1 MIYCRSTVTRMREIV
16 NIKGLIVA
24 TVFLLALNVGA
35 AQMAPAGT
43 QKITIQLLN
52 GKTGRPLRWRG
63 LASVRIGSMIT
74 RRDLDPID
82 KRANFSGTA
91 QVDVTNANP
100 PQIEV
105 GVNFIS
111 RDCRY
116 APKSQSAPVI
126 YSIDEVR
133 VKGIVSDNY
142 CGGPKRSP
150 KPGVLMIYVIP
161 STSRELWNE

>member
-1 MIYCRSTVTRMREIV
+1 MRKGV
-16 NIKGLIVA
+16 NAKGLIVA
-24 TVFLLALNVGA
+24 IFLLALNVGA
-35 AQMAPAGT
+35 AQAQTAPAGT
-43 QKITIQLLN
+43 QRITIQLLN
-52 GKTGRPLRWRG
+52 GKTGQPLRWRA

-82 KRANFSGTA
+82 KRANLSGKA

-100 PQIEV
+100 AQIEV

-116 APKSQSAPVI
+116 APQAQSAPVI
-126 YSIDEVR
+126 YSIDDVR

-150 KPGVLMIYVIP
+150 EPGVLMIYVIP

>member
-1 MIYCRSTVTRMREIV
+1 VICCRSAVTSMRKGV
-16 NIKGLIVA
+16 NAKGLIVA
-24 TVFLLALNVGA
+24 TIFLLALNVGA
-35 AQMAPAGT
+35 AQTTPSGR
-43 QKITIQLLN
+43 QRITIQLLN
-52 GKTGRPLRWRG
+52 GKTGQPLRWRA

-82 KRANFSGTA
+82 KRANLSGKA

-100 PQIEV
+100 AQIEV

-116 APKSQSAPVI
+116 APQAQSAPVI
-126 YSIDEVR
+126 YSIDDVR